1 MSTMDNHPIEPTPFV
16 DWCGIWPGVVNA
28 MHTKIASCQFPVSR
42 LLLYRVG
49 VLLLTE
55 DTRKRFCDASE
66 AWRNGAMKG
75 VYHNGTLV
83 CDSRSVDRTIC

>member
-1 MSTMDNHPIEPTPFV
+1 MTGAGKRGAHLGALTREQPLYFRGAADGFV
-16 DWCGIWPGVVNA
+16 AV
-28 MHTKIASCQFPVSR
+28 R

-49 VLLLTE
+49 VLLLAE
-55 DTRKRFCDASE
+55 DTRKRFWDASE

-83 CDSRSVDRTIC
+83 CDSRSADRTIC

>member
-1 MSTMDNHPIEPTPFV
+1 SSRFIFAVRPDGFV
-16 DWCGIWPGVVNA
+16 AVC
-28 MHTKIASCQFPVSR
+28 

-49 VLLLTE
+49 VLLLAE
-55 DTRKRFCDASE
+55 DTRKRFWDASE